1 MGCVSFAE
9 RGGGKGGEGSCSS
22 HCIVMLFIALHWLGL
37 HIRFLVG
44 FSLNLS
50 SYGYVFLF
58 PWTQNKT
65 LNEERKYIQKVCSL
79 VRMYKNITLRK
90 SQVAHCFLVTK
101 KKKMLTGRLLWW
113 FRLTWDFWLLRKHFF
128 YYIYFIC
135 ISVPFVQEKPHKWWY
150 IFPTIRLLFY
160 RVESCSDVRNSYA
173 VWYFSSVERSRYVKY
188 NGNPIK

>member
-1 MGCVSFAE
+1 MGYVSFAE

-58 PWTQNKT
+58 PWTPDKT

-79 VRMYKNITLRK
+79 SSNVQKHFTPKILG
-90 SQVAHCFLVTK
+90 SALFSCHQK
-101 KKKMLTGRLLWW
+101 KKKCWRDVY
-113 FRLTWDFWLLRKHFF
+113 FDDFVSREIFDCCASIFLC
-128 YYIYFIC
+128 YIYFIC
-135 ISVPFVQEKPHKWWY
+135 ISAPFVQEKPHKWWY
-150 IFPTIRLLFY
+150 IFPTIRLFY
-160 RVESCSDVRNSYA
+160 RVESCSDVRKSYA